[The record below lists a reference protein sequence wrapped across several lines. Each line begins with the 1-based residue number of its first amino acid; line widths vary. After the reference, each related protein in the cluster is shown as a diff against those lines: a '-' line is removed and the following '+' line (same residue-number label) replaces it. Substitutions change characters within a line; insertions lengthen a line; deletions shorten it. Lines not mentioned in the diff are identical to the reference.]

1 MLEELVEEI
10 EDFRDFIWFSCC
22 YIRSKSVH
30 RADLGL
36 YFEAGQIS
44 NSEDALCDAVQ
55 SIWGQKSTLHYNIGE
70 KIYIALH
77 CVELQF
83 SLHLSP
89 KCILLNGETVQC

>member
-55 SIWGQKSTLHYNIGE
+55 SIWGQKSTVALASTIGRMIGDAT
-70 KIYIALH
+70 KGGKMMQH
-77 CVELQF
+77 Q
-83 SLHLSP
+83 
-89 KCILLNGETVQC
+89 LLIK

>member
-10 EDFRDFIWFSCC
+10 KYFRDFIWFSCC

-44 NSEDALCDAVQ
+44 NSKDALCDAVQ
-55 SIWGQKSTLHYNIGE
+55 SIWGQKFTLHYNIGGQ
-70 KIYIALH
+70 IYIALH
-77 CVELQF
+77 CLKLF

-89 KCILLNGETVQC
+89 KCILLNSETVQC

>member
-10 EDFRDFIWFSCC
+10 KYFRDFIWFSCC

-55 SIWGQKSTLHYNIGE
+55 SIWGQKFTLQYNIGGQ
-70 KIYIALH
+70 IYISLH
-77 CVELQF
+77 CVVLQF

-89 KCILLNGETVQC
+89 KCILLNSGTVQC